1 MNNTMDDNDKQY
13 LFALCI
19 TDGILEEMTEEQR
32 KSIILTIT
40 QILKK
45 NQVRIIT
52 SSDAHCPE
60 DVGYKIKELN
70 EYIKRC

>member
-19 TDGILEEMTEEQR
+19 TDGILEEMPEEQR

-45 NQVRIIT
+45 NQPAV
-52 SSDAHCPE
+52 
-60 DVGYKIKELN
+60 KIE
-70 EYIKRC
+70 R